1 MSRVGKKPI
10 PLSDKAGIQVTIGE
24 GRVTVKGP
32 KGVLHVN
39 IPEGIGVEKKDSELV
54 VTRQS
59 DSLDHRAKHGL
70 IRTLTANAVEG
81 VTKGYQKNLEIVGIG
96 YKAVLDGNV
105 LVLNIGYSSPVR
117 YSIPPGIEIKIEK
130 ATKILIAGIDKEQ
143 VGEVAAQV
151 RRIKI
156 PDVYKG
162 KGIRYEGEH
171 IKLKDGKTG
180 A

>member
-1 MSRVGKKPI
+1 MSRIGKKPI
-10 PLSDKAGIQVTIGE
+10 PLGDKAGVQITIGE

-39 IPEGIGVEKKDSELV
+39 IPEGIEVEKQSSALV

-59 DSLDHRAKHGL
+59 DSLEHRAKHGL

-96 YKAVLDGNV
+96 YKAALEGSV
-105 LVLNIGYSSPVR
+105 LVLNVGYSSPVR
-117 YSIPPGIEIKIEK
+117 FPIPPGIEVKIEK
-130 ATKILIAGIDKEQ
+130 ATKISISGIDKEQ
-143 VGEVAAQV
+143 VGETAAQV
-151 RRIKI
+151 RRVKI

-171 IKLKDGKTG
+171 IKLKEGKTG